1 MIRNL
6 IIAILLCSPLFC
18 QAQSEWETPNAVKPK
33 TEKPKKADKEEAKK
47 EAVRDIKDWKYI
59 QEGAVPEV
67 DGKVVFSSDIDLPSM
82 TAEEIY
88 DKTYAVLDTLAHSE
102 NQIQSGIAIVNRKQH
117 IIAARYTEWLEFSSS
132 FLSVDRTKFNY
143 TIIAKCA
150 DGKLHVTL
158 ERISY
163 SYDEGRPSAMHTT
176 ADKWINDKNA
186 VNKKRTK
193 LLIGP
198 AKFRR
203 KTIDRKDQ
211 IFTFIKEA
219 LTTK

>member
-1 MIRNL
+1 MKYEEL
-6 IIAILLCSPLFC
+6 ITQLCEVIKE
-18 QAQSEWETPNAVKPK
+18 SE
-33 TEKPKKADKEEAKK
+33 
-47 EAVRDIKDWKYI
+47 
-59 QEGAVPEV
+59 
-67 DGKVVFSSDIDLPSM
+67 SD
-82 TAEEIY
+82 AEEIY
-88 DKTYAVLDTLAHSE
+88 DKTYAALDTLAHSE

-117 IIAARYTEWLEFSSS
+117 IIAARYTEWLEFSRS
-132 FLSVDRTKFNY
+132 FISVDRTKFNY

>member
-1 MIRNL
+1 MAR
-6 IIAILLCSPLFC
+6 ILQLVYLGRP
-18 QAQSEWETPNAVKPK
+18 
-33 TEKPKKADKEEAKK
+33 
-47 EAVRDIKDWKYI
+47 
-59 QEGAVPEV
+59 
-67 DGKVVFSSDIDLPSM
+67 
-82 TAEEIY
+82 
-88 DKTYAVLDTLAHSE
+88 H
-102 NQIQSGIAIVNRKQH
+102 
-117 IIAARYTEWLEFSSS
+117 
-132 FLSVDRTKFNY
+132 KFNY